1 MSVLRRTV
9 SVMGYDEELAGR
21 IRGLLAGESAL
32 TERRMFGGL
41 AFLVDGH
48 MAVAVSGQ
56 GGLMARIDPRD
67 QASLVDGTAIE
78 PMVMRGRAM
87 SGWVRVAAS
96 AVADHR
102 ALQEWTDRCV
112 AYAASLPPKR

>member
-1 MSVLRRTV
+1 MA
-9 SVMGYDEELAGR
+9 YDEELAERVRDLIMGMAD
-21 IRGLLAGESAL
+21 IS
-32 TERRMFGGL
+32 ERRMFGGL

-48 MAVAVSGQ
+48 MAVVVSGQ

-67 QASLVDGTAIE
+67 QAGLVDGTAVE

-96 AVADHR
+96 AIADDR
-102 ALQEWTDRCV
+102 SLQEWTDRCV
-112 AYAASLPPKR
+112 AYAASLPPKG